1 MKTKLYISIISL
13 TSIVF
18 SGCGPKQFYEKTEN
32 GLEYYFF
39 NKEKEAKMGQ
49 VGDIYNLNISATTKR
64 DSLVFSQHAMFKRNE
79 SIYPGDFHEGLSL
92 IHEGDSVAFVL
103 NTDSFFSMHSLQIP
117 KGLEKQETFKLLI
130 GVEAIL
136 SPLDHLIYKSE
147 QELVKMNDYVSANGW
162 QVQKDSTG
170 IMYEIIESKPD
181 MPFFTIGDSA
191 AISYVYAT
199 LDGRIIEKTRGD
211 DVWRFEVG
219 GMQTRVSGLTRL
231 LMLTRHGEKVR
242 ALIPFAEAFGEDG
255 YGPLIPPY
263 TTIVIDIKAEKLNN
277 E

>member
-1 MKTKLYISIISL
+1 MKTNLGILIISL
-13 TSIVF
+13 ASFIFT
-18 SGCGPKQFYEKTEN
+18 GCGPKQFYEKTEN

-39 NKEKEAKMGQ
+39 KKDKDAKMGQ
-49 VGDIYNLNISATTKR
+49 VGDIYNLNISATAKK

-79 SIYPGDFHEGLSL
+79 PIYPGDFHEGLSM
-92 IHEGDSVAFVL
+92 IHEGDSVAFIL
-103 NTDSFFSMHSLQIP
+103 NTDSFFGMHSLQIP

-147 QELVKMNDYVSANGW
+147 QELGKMKEYVKANGW
-162 QVQKDSTG
+162 NVQNDSTG

-199 LDGRIIEKTRGD
+199 LDGRVIEKTRGD